1 MSVHLSM
8 KFSDKVYTRMTRRMY
23 WVHACIYFYSW
34 FFCPE
39 WEGTYL
45 YILLRL
51 STYDVQL
58 LFPACARPARL
69 HPAGP
74 PAPCGHAAHSKAAHS
89 LQQQDTLGQEQI
101 TVLLCRQLQGSPKAA
116 SSSAVAEP
124 LAALAAPASC
134 SELDSYVVWATNL
147 HLNVVARGRAP
158 EIDSDRL
165 YPPSWGCLDRKE
177 QLLFRYG
184 RECAVMTLKSLHKS
198 KQLYFSQSAFKRSA
212 IMIIEEHRNWS
223 CVAGQKLIF
232 RESSWIFHSVTSP
245 CVPSID
251 CFDSNQQ
258 ILIHTCIE
266 NLNSVWQCQIKIVN
280 LTFRSSLIGWFLLL
294 LHL

>member
-1 MSVHLSM
+1 MCNCFV
-8 KFSDKVYTRMTRRMY
+8 
-23 WVHACIYFYSW
+23 
-34 FFCPE
+34 
-39 WEGTYL
+39 
-45 YILLRL
+45 
-51 STYDVQL
+51 
-58 LFPACARPARL
+58 PACARQARL

-74 PAPCGHAAHSKAAHS
+74 PAPCGRAAHAKAAHS

-101 TVLLCRQLQGSPKAA
+101 SVLLCRQLQGSPKAA

-124 LAALAAPASC
+124 LAALAAPASG

-158 EIDSDRL
+158 EIDRL
-165 YPPSWGCLDRKE
+165 YPPSWGCLDRQE
-177 QLLFRYG
+177 QQLFRYWQ
-184 RECAVMTLKSLHKS
+184 ECAVMTLKSLHKS
-198 KQLYFSQSAFKRSA
+198 KQLYFSQSAIKRST
-212 IMIIEEHRNWS
+212 IFEEHRNWS

-232 RESSWIFHSVTSP
+232 RESSWIFHGVTSP

-251 CFDSNQQ
+251 CSIRLSSNQQ

-266 NLNSVWQCQIKIVN
+266 NLNSVRQCRMKIVI
-280 LTFRSSLIGWFLLL
+280 LTFRISLIGWFLLL